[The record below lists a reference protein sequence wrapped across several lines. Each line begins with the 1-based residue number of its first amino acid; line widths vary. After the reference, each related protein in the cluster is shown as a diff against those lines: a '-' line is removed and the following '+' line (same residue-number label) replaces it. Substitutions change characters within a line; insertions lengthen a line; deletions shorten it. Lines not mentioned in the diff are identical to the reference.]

1 VEIFHSGTQ
10 AGDDGVISAGGR
22 VLGVTAVAPVLREA
36 LHRAYRAMAMIEFED
51 LVYRRDIGHRALGK
65 EGK

>member
-1 VEIFHSGTQ
+1 
-10 AGDDGVISAGGR
+10 
-22 VLGVTAVAPVLREA
+22 VLREA
-36 LHRAYRAMAMIEFED
+36 LHRAYQAMEMIEFED